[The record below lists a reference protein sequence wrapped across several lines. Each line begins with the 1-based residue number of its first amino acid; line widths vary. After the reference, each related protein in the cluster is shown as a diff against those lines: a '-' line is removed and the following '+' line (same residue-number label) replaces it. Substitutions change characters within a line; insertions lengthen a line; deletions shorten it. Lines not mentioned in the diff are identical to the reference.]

1 MRCNFLTYKD
11 TIGIRKKNNVIYS
24 GFPIDPEIMK
34 YQKKYFENYT
44 NTKIIN
50 LFVFGGSQGALN
62 LSRKI
67 VEILI
72 NLPLSSQK
80 LIRLTIQVPEID
92 IDKIKSQLN
101 ETKIIYEIDSFFYN
115 MISRLSKSDLCI
127 CRAGSSTINELCI
140 LGIPSI
146 IVPLPSASN
155 NHQYHNAKFLSEKG
169 GAILIKE
176 NDLLNENNLNTL
188 NDLICNISLLRK
200 MSLNLKKIDQIQSN
214 DLIFNEIFNKK

>member
-1 MRCNFLTYKD
+1 
-11 TIGIRKKNNVIYS
+11 
-24 GFPIDPEIMK
+24 MK

-101 ETKIIYEIDSFFYN
+101 ETKIIYEIDS
-115 MISRLSKSDLCI
+115 
-127 CRAGSSTINELCI
+127 
-140 LGIPSI
+140 
-146 IVPLPSASN
+146 
-155 NHQYHNAKFLSEKG
+155 
-169 GAILIKE
+169 
-176 NDLLNENNLNTL
+176 
-188 NDLICNISLLRK
+188 
-200 MSLNLKKIDQIQSN
+200 
-214 DLIFNEIFNKK
+214 